1 MAQHHHSEYLKTRLD
16 STDEDEMQD
25 ECDNANEARK
35 EHRAQPAVLT
45 EVTKLTTFKFI
56 LRTTYRACY
65 LKDLDVVDKSGKHTL
80 GVWSCDNVD
89 DGTTRFRKYANGT
102 VRLCNRCALI
112 CKTFT
117 PVSPEDGSA
126 YSQGT
131 HAYVHLRAC
140 DTIQVVTNTG
150 NTPQS
155 ICKLGEDYPLR
166 RCTMRKNKLTFT
178 KRIVWNELT
187 LDNMLHEELLEC
199 HEVDT
204 EKLVEYLE
212 EMVEAALAA
221 EVETDT
227 PMTLA
232 RDYVKMHHAGLP
244 KRRQQQLATRIKRGV
259 RLYFQETFNK

>member
-1 MAQHHHSEYLKTRLD
+1 MVQATSE
-16 STDEDEMQD
+16 
-25 ECDNANEARK
+25 ANEARK
-35 EHRAQPAVLT
+35 EHREQPAMLT
-45 EVTKLTTFKFI
+45 ELTQYTPFKFV
-56 LRTTYRACY
+56 LRTTFRACY
-65 LKDLDVVDKSGKHTL
+65 MNDLDVIDKSGKHRL

-140 DTIQVVTNTG
+140 DTIQVVTNMG
-150 NTPQS
+150 ITPQT
-155 ICKLGEDYPLR
+155 ICKLGNNYPLR

-187 LDNMLHEELLEC
+187 LDNMMHEELLEC

-204 EKLVEYLE
+204 EKLVEYIE
-212 EMVEAALAA
+212 EMVEAAQAA
-221 EVETDT
+221 EVEVDT

-232 RDYVKMHHAGLP
+232 RDYVKTKHAELP
-244 KRRQQQLATRIKRGV
+244 KRRQQQLATRIKRAV
-259 RLYFQETFNK
+259 RLYFTETFKFG